1 VLFNDLDDAHAAP
14 LVEALGTTSL
24 SAFDTPAP
32 SPAWAEEAFKGKLAF
47 LRCLRDQ
54 ALPTFVQDMFVQ
66 KSGVEWVVKDVDAGH
81 CPFVSRPEAVVKALG
96 ELVELFRG

>member
-24 SAFDTPAP
+24 SAFDSPAP
-32 SPAWAEEAFKGKLAF
+32 RPAWAEEAFEGKLAF

-54 ALPTFVQDMFVQ
+54 ALPTSVQDMFVQ